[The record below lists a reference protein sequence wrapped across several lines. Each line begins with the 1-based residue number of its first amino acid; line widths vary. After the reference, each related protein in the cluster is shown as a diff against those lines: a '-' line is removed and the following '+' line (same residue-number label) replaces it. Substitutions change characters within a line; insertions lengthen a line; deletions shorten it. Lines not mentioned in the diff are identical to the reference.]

1 MKNKG
6 NKTNHT
12 QILREIHQ
20 ENVSLDTIL
29 EFRLKNENTPW
40 TELIYNKTGDS
51 ILHIAARLGQED
63 IVSYILSSWFPKQVD
78 IRNNDCKT
86 PLHEAA
92 QFSQG
97 KIVKILLDNG
107 AQVDAIKRA
116 DWTPLMLACTKYG
129 AESYE
134 TVQCLLSRCAST
146 ELVNKDG
153 WTPLHLACRTGDIQ
167 IVKLLLQLNDKIINV
182 RTKNGRTIL
191 HVAALHGNLE
201 IVQLLLDKYE
211 INVNSKDTCGNTP
224 FHDAVCSANID
235 VVRFLVAKNCDVSS
249 VNNAELNG
257 LHLAASEGL
266 IEMIEYLVND
276 LKVDPNVRTSN
287 NVTPLH
293 CAARKKQKEA
303 MHMLN
308 NLRAD
313 ESIRDSHGRLP
324 VDYVS
329 L

>member
-1 MKNKG
+1 MKNIG
-6 NKTNHT
+6 NKTNHL

-63 IVSYILSSWFPKQVD
+63 IVNYILSSWFPKQVD

-92 QFSQG
+92 QFSQE
-97 KIVKILLDNG
+97 KIVQILLDNG

-129 AESYE
+129 TESYE

-167 IVKLLLQLNDKIINV
+167 IVKLLLQLDDKIINF

-191 HVAALHGNLE
+191 HVAALHGHLE
-201 IVQLLLDKYE
+201 IVQLLLEKYE
-211 INVNSKDTCGNTP
+211 IDVNSKDKCGNTP

-235 VVRFLVAKNCDVSS
+235 VVKLLVAKNCDVSS
-249 VNNAELNG
+249 VNYAELNS

-266 IEMIEYLVND
+266 IEMIEYLVNV
-276 LKVDPNVRTSN
+276 LKVDRSECENF
-287 NVTPLH
+287 
-293 CAARKKQKEA
+293 E
-303 MHMLN
+303 
-308 NLRAD
+308 
-313 ESIRDSHGRLP
+313 
-324 VDYVS
+324 
-329 L
+329 